1 MCNKSLHRMRH
12 NYRRPCEFRRYES
25 IKILLGRKILMKTI
39 ILCASLIICC
49 IGCMPQIQSV
59 RQQPP
64 LLETKE
70 IHQST
75 YNIGQIQEKNV
86 GESLI
91 TIVDAMVFLNVYD
104 GYKAV
109 KTYQP
114 PDVVS
119 SVSVEKVLPINE
131 GSEWILNGKT
141 KTGESLFS
149 SDSFNA
155 QTCIV
160 SNTSNEFYGISNC
173 DLFFIIEWPEKISGI
188 LKPSA
193 KITKTKYKD
202 GSFKQEFI
210 YNGKSK
216 DTIKLQYREYK
227 DDLARMAFYQDLIYD
242 LSESKVIGFRGMM
255 IEVLE
260 ATNSGI
266 KFIVKSK
273 MD

>member
-1 MCNKSLHRMRH
+1 MK
-12 NYRRPCEFRRYES
+12 
-25 IKILLGRKILMKTI
+25 ITILLV
-39 ILCASLIICC
+39 SLVLLL
-49 IGCMPQIQSV
+49 GCMPQIKSV
-59 RQQPP
+59 RRQSPI
-64 LLETKE
+64 LETNK
-70 IHQST
+70 IDQST
-75 YNIGQIQEKNV
+75 YNIGQIQEKKV
-86 GESLI
+86 GEAMI
-91 TIVDAMVFLNVYD
+91 TIMDAISFVSIYD

-109 KTYQP
+109 RSYQP

-119 SVSVEKVLPINE
+119 SVSTAKIFPVTED
-131 GSEWILNGKT
+131 SEWILNGKT
-141 KTGESLFS
+141 ETGESLFY
-149 SDSFNA
+149 SDSFNP
-155 QTCIV
+155 QTCLV

-173 DLFFIIEWPEKISGI
+173 DLFFIIEWPEKIPGL

-193 KITKTKYKD
+193 KIAKTKYKE
-202 GSFKQEFI
+202 GSLKQEFI

-227 DDLARMAFYQDLIYD
+227 DDLARMAFYQDLNYD

-273 MD
+273 MN